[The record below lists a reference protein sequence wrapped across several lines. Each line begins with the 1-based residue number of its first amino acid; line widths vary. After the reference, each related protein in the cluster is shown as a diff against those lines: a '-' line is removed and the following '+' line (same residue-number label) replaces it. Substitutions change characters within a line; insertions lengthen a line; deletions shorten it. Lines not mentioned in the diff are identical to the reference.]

1 MNALN
6 RKRIRNAKAALRS
19 YIRARRYSDIAETDL
34 TDLITDLYHL
44 AQSEDVDVE
53 VIASEALAHFKAEL
67 ISDTSDEAELT
78 LTTTTRSADG
88 KGR

>member
-19 YIRARRYSDIAETDL
+19 YIRARRYSDVAESDL
-34 TDLITDLYHL
+34 TDLITDVYHL

-53 VIASEALAHFKAEL
+53 VIARQALAHFQGGAVADCL
-67 ISDTSDEAELT
+67 SFRMISLRLPLLCVNGSST
-78 LTTTTRSADG
+78 
-88 KGR
+88 